1 MLFEK
6 RFVQNFQHNE
16 SLQVMKI
23 CIFGGNGFIGSNLAK
38 AYISNGHKVFIYTQ
52 TKVNKNLNFNNNY
65 KIKYNEKSFA
75 KILKKNFDLIF
86 FLSGNSNQE
95 TSKKDIY
102 YDLEKS
108 FLTFVNFLEASK
120 KTKSKSAI
128 WFASSV
134 VVYGANNNPLREDF
148 DLNPVSNYA
157 IVKLICENVC
167 KFYSKNFNLNIGV
180 MRIFSTFGP
189 GLKRQVVFDT
199 IKKIK
204 SFNKFKVI
212 GSGNE
217 KRNFAFIDDQ
227 IRSMMLLTKKI
238 TKPRGDVFN
247 VASGK
252 TFAIK
257 KILEKLVKISNKRII
272 YVYTKKRRSFDTM
285 NFIANNSKITK
296 IIGKQKYTDINIALK
311 KTYNSFI

>member
-1 MLFEK
+1 
-6 RFVQNFQHNE
+6 
-16 SLQVMKI
+16 MKI

-38 AYISNGHKVFIYTQ
+38 AYIGNGHKVFIYTQ
-52 TKVNKNLNFNNNY
+52 TKVNKNLKFTNNY
-65 KIKYNEKSFA
+65 KIKYNEKSFK
-75 KILKKNFDLIF
+75 KILKKKFDLIF

-95 TSKKDIY
+95 TSKNDIY
-102 YDLEKS
+102 YDLETS
-108 FLTFVNFLEASK
+108 FLTFVNLLEASK
-120 KTKSKSAI
+120 KIKSKSAI

-148 DLNPVSNYA
+148 NLNPVSNYA
-157 IVKLICENVC
+157 IVKLMCENVC

-189 GLKRQVVFDT
+189 GLRRQVVFD
-199 IKKIK
+199 IIRKIK
-204 SFNKFKVI
+204 LFNKFKVI
-212 GSGNE
+212 GTGDE

-227 IRSMMLLTKKI
+227 ITSMILLTKKI
-238 TKPRGDVFN
+238 VKPRGDIFN
-247 VASGK
+247 IASGK
-252 TFAIK
+252 TYAIK
-257 KILEKLVKISNKRII
+257 KILEKLIKISNKHII
-272 YVYTKKRRSFDTM
+272 YAYTKKRRSFDTM